1 MENKML
7 SVNDLATKFQRD
19 PSTIRRWRQRGLLP
33 PSATGPSTRG
43 VAWTPE
49 SIAEWQSRGWIDS
62 TGAGTQKVI
71 DDVLAD
77 LDVIRADPYPASV
90 RGVAEAGAE
99 FLRSPHVLMSMRL
112 IVAAA
117 LLEGD
122 WCHRELDA
130 DRPEALRLIR
140 VRMTL
145 KDVLRGASK

>member
-1 MENKML
+1 MKDDQL
-7 SVNDLATKFQRD
+7 TVNDLAEKFQRD

-33 PSATGPSTRG
+33 PPATGPGTRG

-49 SIAEWQSRGWIDS
+49 SIAEWESRGWIDS

-77 LDVIRADPYPASV
+77 LDVILKDPYPEAV
-90 RGVAEAGAE
+90 RGVAQAGAE
-99 FLRSPHVLMSMRL
+99 FLRSQLVPMSIRL

-145 KDVLRGASK
+145 KDLLREARK